1 MTPRVIKVTDP
12 SWFFSIVDN
21 VFAVLYFLEL
31 TRLGVD
37 RSLACLVMVG
47 SAVRTLSVGTVSWNC
62 QLELSVGTVSWNE
75 AFFARAL
82 FM

>member
-1 MTPRVIKVTDP
+1 MRIVGIYGHLWPSNREILQFRLQIYPR
-12 SWFFSIVDN
+12 SCGSGFSIVDN

-62 QLELSVGTVSWNE
+62 QLE
-75 AFFARAL
+75 
-82 FM
+82 